1 MKLTQVKGN
10 TYVLEAWELI
20 PLYKTDDTH
29 CILLDSGLK
38 SEREELEASLAEYG
52 LTPIGVLS
60 SHAHLD
66 HAVNNRYFQEKYAI
80 PAALPQGE
88 AALCTSLLTLKCY
101 YYMHAPA
108 FVRSIAPDM
117 IQKDVLPI
125 GAEDGPFE
133 LAGVTFR
140 IIHTPGHAPDHISVI
155 TPDNVCY
162 VGDAILSP
170 RGLKLPYAIA
180 YGLELES
187 VDKLKQLDCSAF
199 ILAHREV
206 LDEIGPTADL
216 FRDLILRV
224 AEETFSIVTHP
235 MTEDQVCTALCER
248 LQLLSSRPGRA
259 MGTARNVHALLEFL
273 MDRGDV
279 TVISQRGV
287 RYYIPSRDVCV

>member
-20 PLYKTDDTH
+20 PLYKTDDSH
-29 CILLDSGLK
+29 CILLDTGLK
-38 SEREELEASLAEYG
+38 TEREELEAALAEHG
-52 LTPIGVLS
+52 LTPVGILS
-60 SHAHLD
+60 THAHLD

-80 PAALPQGE
+80 PAALPEGE

-125 GAEDGPFE
+125 GPEDGPFE

-155 TPDNVCY
+155 TPDDVCY
-162 VGDAILSP
+162 VGDAVLSP
-170 RGLKLPYAIA
+170 KGLKLPYTIA
-180 YGLELES
+180 YGLALES
-187 VDKLKQLDCSAF
+187 VEKLKRLDCSAF
-199 ILAHREV
+199 ILAHRAV
-206 LDEIGPTADL
+206 LEDIVPVADEFAG
-216 FRDLILRV
+216 LILNV
-224 AEETFSIVTHP
+224 AEKVFSLVTHP
-235 MTEDQVCTALCER
+235 MTEDQICTALCEE

-259 MGTARNVHALLEFL
+259 MGTARNVHTLLEFL
-273 MDRGDV
+273 LDRGDV
-279 TVISQRGV
+279 TMISQRGV
-287 RYYIPSRDVCV
+287 RYYIPSRDI